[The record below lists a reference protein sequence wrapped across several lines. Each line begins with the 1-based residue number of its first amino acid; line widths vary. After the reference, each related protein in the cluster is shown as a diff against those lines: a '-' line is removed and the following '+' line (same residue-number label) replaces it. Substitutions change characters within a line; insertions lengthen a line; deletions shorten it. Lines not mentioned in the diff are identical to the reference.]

1 MKSTTDGEILVTHP
15 NGGLTNL
22 PRALALMLLPILL
35 LLAPAP
41 AQSTTYSGP
50 IIGAPGGVEGM
61 VNLPGSVVAIHVI
74 DSGEGLLLGDISFPE
89 FDLFVGPVTKK
100 WPGPDLIVA
109 PNGSVVAIGNQGTF
123 IESEWT
129 SGGIRRKVRTT
140 VVGAGQRAYD
150 LAAKR
155 HDRLVVTSLG
165 YWPVDP

>member
-1 MKSTTDGEILVTHP
+1 MKPLLTISRP
-15 NGGLTNL
+15 SGGLLNL
-22 PRALALMLLPILL
+22 PRLFALVLLPFLALAASAQTLP
-35 LLAPAP
+35 
-41 AQSTTYSGP
+41 
-50 IIGAPGGVEGM
+50 GAPGGVEGL
-61 VNLPGSVVAIHVI
+61 VNLPGSGRMVALHVI
-74 DSGEGLLLGDISFPE
+74 DSGEGLLLGDVSFPE
-89 FDLFVGPVTKK
+89 FDIFVGPVTKK

-150 LAAKR
+150 LAARR